1 MKVYLA
7 IHEYVGIEEAYSE
20 ILGAYFKHRDATE
33 VVDEALNKQVAHL
46 SVIDSSLQQFH
57 RQLVYQNEACR
68 EEFYVLE
75 EDIK

>member
-7 IHEYVGIEEAYSE
+7 IHEYAGIDAAYSE

-33 VVDEALNKQVAHL
+33 VVDEALSKQVAYL

-57 RQLVYQNEACR
+57 RQLVYQNEACK

>member
-7 IHEYVGIEEAYSE
+7 IHEYAGIDDAYSE
-20 ILGAYFKHRDATE
+20 ILGAYFNHRDATE
-33 VVDEALNKQVAHL
+33 VVDEALSKQVAHM